1 MNYTFHLTEK
11 CNLNCKYCYEK
22 NKGTLELSFNDIKNI
37 MDIEV
42 KNKSKTCGITFFG
55 GEPLLKKD
63 LIYETINYAKKLE
76 KENNIKFL
84 YSITTNGTLIDDEFI
99 RIAKQNDFLIGY
111 SLDGTKETQNK
122 NRLTHSGEETFNIVS
137 ENAKKLV
144 KNIIKLVAMPVI
156 TKNNYINMT
165 ETTKFLFDLGFNYVN
180 CAFDYTSDWTDEDL
194 EPLKK
199 EYEKLANLYY
209 EKSKNGDNFYLLPFD
224 NKITDYIQEKN
235 CNENCKIA
243 IKHVNIGTNKRI
255 YPCMQF
261 VGIDEYEIGNT
272 TIGIDEEKK
281 NKLRE
286 KLVIQEYDVCK
297 ECAIKTRCK
306 HTCGCLNLL
315 TTGNPLTTSPL
326 ICETERMFIE
336 ISDKLAERLY
346 KEKIETFYKKE
357 YCEW

>member
-22 NKGTLELSFNDIKNI
+22 NKGTLELTFDDIKNI

-42 KNKSKTCGITFFG
+42 KNKSKSCVITFFG
-55 GEPLLKKD
+55 GEPLIKKD

-76 KENNIKFL
+76 KENDIKFL

-99 RIAKQNDFLIGY
+99 KIAKQNNFLIGY
-111 SLDGTKETQNK
+111 SLDGKEETQNK
-122 NRLTHSGEETFNIVS
+122 NRVTHSGEETFNIVS
-137 ENAKKLV
+137 ENAKKLI
-144 KNIIKLVAMPVI
+144 KNIKKLVAMPVI
-156 TKNNYINMT
+156 TKNNYMNMA
-165 ETTKFLFDLGFNYVN
+165 ENAKFLFDLGFKYVN
-180 CAFDYTSDWTDEDL
+180 CAFDYTADWDDEDL

-224 NKITDYIQEKN
+224 NKITDYIQENN
-235 CNENCKIA
+235 CNDECMLA
-243 IKHVNIGTNKRI
+243 IKHVNIGINKKI

-281 NKLRE
+281 KKLKNKL
-286 KLVIQEYDVCK
+286 IPQEFEACK
-297 ECAIKTRCK
+297 ECAINKRCK

-315 TTGNPLTTSPL
+315 TTKNPLTTSPL
-326 ICETERMFIE
+326 VCETERMFIE
-336 ISDKLAERLY
+336 ISDKLAEKLY